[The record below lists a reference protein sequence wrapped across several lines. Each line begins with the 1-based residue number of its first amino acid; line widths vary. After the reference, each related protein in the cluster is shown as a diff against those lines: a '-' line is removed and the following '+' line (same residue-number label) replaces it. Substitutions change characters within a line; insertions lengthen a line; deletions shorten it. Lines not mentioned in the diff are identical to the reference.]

1 MSETAKYLHKTA
13 AALAKLQES
22 AALLE
27 QSADISATE
36 QQQLKEK
43 LSALRVQ
50 LADKAQCIDNII
62 NTLNGA
68 IK

>member
-1 MSETAKYLHKTA
+1 MSETAKYLPKTA

-36 QQQLKEK
+36 QQQLKESFPHCVGNLPTK
-43 LSALRVQ
+43 PNASTISL
-50 LADKAQCIDNII
+50 
-62 NTLNGA
+62 TL
-68 IK
+68 